1 VWPAEVAH
9 RRRDLV
15 AVALISGEEGG
26 SPTTRVEGRSLGEVG
41 AWFECF
47 GAKESEEGSS

>member
-1 VWPAEVAH
+1 VWSAEVAH
-9 RRRDLV
+9 QRRDSV
-15 AVALISGEEGG
+15 VVALISGEEGG
-26 SPTTRVEGRSLGEVG
+26 SLTARVEGRSLGEVG